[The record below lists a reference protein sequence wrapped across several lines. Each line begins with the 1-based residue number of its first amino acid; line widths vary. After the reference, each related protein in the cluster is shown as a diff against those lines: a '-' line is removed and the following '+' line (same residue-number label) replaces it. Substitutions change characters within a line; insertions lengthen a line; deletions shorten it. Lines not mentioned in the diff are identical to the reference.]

1 MQIWCNAARSIDR
14 RRYVTH
20 VHVLVAIHIQFSTL
34 TQLHWYQVI

>member
-14 RRYVTH
+14 RRYVT
-20 VHVLVAIHIQFSTL
+20 HVLVAIHIQFSTL